1 MRKENSSEKES
12 VVLSNGERTSPVS
25 HFEFAA
31 YSKGYEK
38 NLWEKKRKEVLTSDL
53 SPGAILY
60 LACIMGSYLSP
71 KNKITSAL
79 EVNDDTKPYLFGNF
93 IEKENPDFKERTLY
107 SHNYLSAIFSPKS
120 KNSSLISRTINTEA
134 VKQKYELIEK
144 EALAN
149 EEKIII
155 SSSLKEV
162 SEDYI
167 ESLIETLERN
177 YLIFKGDY
185 EQLSKMEKDKIVKKI
200 EKKESTDLTSPS
212 RKRRI

>member
-1 MRKENSSEKES
+1 RKENSSQKEN

-31 YSKGYEK
+31 RVIGYSKNYEK

-93 IEKENPDFKERTLY
+93 IKKENPNFKERTLY
-107 SHNYLSAIFSPKS
+107 SHNDLSTIFPPQSDNINLVSRKCELNIELS
-120 KNSSLISRTINTEA
+120 DLIKFSEA
-134 VKQKYELIEK
+134 MEK
-144 EALAN
+144 
-149 EEKIII
+149 
-155 SSSLKEV
+155 
-162 SEDYI
+162 
-167 ESLIETLERN
+167 
-177 YLIFKGDY
+177 
-185 EQLSKMEKDKIVKKI
+185 EKDKRIHKEKRIFAHAEKDNIMGILSLPVLDEKLFLDETNDLQNGGDQLIKNMNKI
-200 EKKESTDLTSPS
+200 NNTK
-212 RKRRI
+212 KRRI